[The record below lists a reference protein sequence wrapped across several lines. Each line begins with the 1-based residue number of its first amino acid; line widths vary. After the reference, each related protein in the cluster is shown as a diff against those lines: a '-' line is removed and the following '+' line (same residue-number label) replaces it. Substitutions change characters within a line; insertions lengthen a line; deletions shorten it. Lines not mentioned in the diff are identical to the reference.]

1 MITKTEIDTH
11 LARIRQLAQRSS
23 LCSTFYIRLGEI
35 VVKIENYVPEL
46 DFHIRTQFA
55 YIIDNKLDKCDFKFA
70 VWKYNNDNADEIRC
84 GYQENANSPLSFI
97 NIWTDKNEIW
107 AYDADIK
114 TYYFSAKD
122 FSEDAIRQMGHLLVR
137 KIYKLALRRN
147 QTLVHCA
154 AIGFRNHGILFCA
167 RGGGG
172 KSTLTVAAM
181 LGGFQYVSDD
191 YLILSQDENK
201 IYAHPIY
208 STVNLTPN
216 MLLEQMPNFK
226 GTKLWQSWWM
236 SHKNTYE
243 ISAHHDSFVQKMPI
257 NIALFPKICGDITP
271 FVEPMD
277 KGKAIVQMVHST
289 NKQMTGDLQNPQLT
303 KKLIGMI
310 KDLDF
315 YQINLCGDLNKNVET
330 LKIFLN
336 QL

>member
-1 MITKTEIDTH
+1 MITKTEIDIH
-11 LARIRQLAQRSS
+11 FARIKQLAQQSS
-23 LCSTFYIRLGEI
+23 LCSAFYIHLGEI

-55 YIIDNKLDKCDFKFA
+55 YIIDNELDRCDFKFA
-70 VWKYNNDNADEIRC
+70 VWKYNNDNADEFHC
-84 GYQENANSPLSFI
+84 GYQENADSPLSFI
-97 NIWTDKNEIW
+97 NIWTDRNEIW

-114 TYYFSAKD
+114 TYYFAVED

-137 KIYKLALRRN
+137 KIYKLARRDN
-147 QTLVHCA
+147 QTLTHCA
-154 AIGFRNHGILFCA
+154 AIGFRDYGALLCA

-172 KSTLTVAAM
+172 KSTLAVTAM
-181 LGGFQYVSDD
+181 LAGFRYVSDD

-201 IYAHPIY
+201 IFAHPIY
-208 STVNLTPN
+208 STVNLTHD
-216 MLLEQMPNFK
+216 MLEQIPNFK

-236 SHKNTYE
+236 HHKNTYE
-243 ISAHHDSFVQKMPI
+243 ISAHHDSFVRKMPI
-257 NIALFPKICGDITP
+257 NMAIFPKICGDITP
-271 FVEPMD
+271 SVEPMD

-289 NKQMTGDLQNPQLT
+289 NKQMMGDLQNPELA

-310 KDLDF
+310 KDLNF
-315 YQINLCGDLNKNVET
+315 YQINLCNDLNKNVET